1 MKRIKISYYLLGIL
15 LSLIW
20 VESAPQ
26 AYRRDPGHPAWH
38 HGAFQDVK
46 DSVRSDVRQMLHSRA
61 EVPFQVPLEVNV
73 VLIGFNGDGGY
84 RYRVDSHKLEE
95 FLRVGFPSHRPSCLE
110 TGQPLDIEHRV
121 VFNAFPTGQPELIAL
136 EKALKVAMTPAGTAR
151 EADFGREVPL
161 FEVEATAVE
170 PEFEKLYSYLFD
182 IENGDSL
189 SKKRTDL
196 GQLLFLWLTLIRP
209 VFLYT
214 SVKVRIDPRN
224 KDLDLDSLMY
234 GKITPLNEE
243 DMKNQEGNYI
253 YRYRYN
259 GGAHLRFVV
268 IDLSAGPCTYGKIET
283 EEGSVN
289 PRTLPRLQNVLF
301 PRSGASSEQSAYDI
315 FVGQLA
321 AVIATTVEH
330 VIAPDV
336 RYETVDM
343 TNRLL
348 VPIIVLQNHNR
359 YNIMVKGHNYSIDVE
374 AIEAEV
380 KKMVHQGQEVVI
392 VGGTHALHRHEKLAI
407 AEMERSADV
416 LAAGLLEVSDPTLSS
431 RFFLRQTWMDDTDGT
446 GDSILKHKPLW
457 SSYNSRRQKDKKKR
471 LEKKKR
477 GDLYRTYG
485 TRVVPV
491 FVLSLADVDEHLMM
505 EDDSL
510 VWTSNDVVIVLQHQ
524 SEKIPLSYVSEL
536 ERRHAIPSQAQR
548 HILAGLAS
556 VVGGLSAPYEK
567 ASHVHE
573 RPVVNWLLAAGCHP
587 FGPFSN
593 TSRISQM
600 LKDVALRNTIY
611 ARVDSALHRI
621 RDTSEAVQAFA
632 AEHLRT
638 PLGEPVKGKKNKT
651 STELWLEKFYKK
663 KTNLPE
669 PFPHELSLEEQLVDL
684 SSFLYDH
691 RLQDAHLNSSRF
703 FKAQYSLSSTYVDH
717 VLASEREKMKCCSIE
732 YKFPTHSSQNYIY
745 AGILLAG
752 FFVYFAVIFLHRL
765 CADFLSCFLC
775 SIDTGIAKWKRRHKK
790 VFAFGGM
797 PASKE
802 LPSTILRL
810 AITRF
815 CEEVL
820 HSELKVQ
827 TARTGLTPPLLRS
840 KNLKVSLKSPRT
852 TWGFR
857 LMFESS
863 DKFPSD
869 VTIVNPSKED
879 EHGFGL
885 LDESRDKLDYVLD
898 LIVENFLERRLLTL
912 VFKACM
918 AKSIHHARVL
928 IKQRHIRVD
937 TQKYIDFSHTSPFGG
952 GHYGRVKRKN
962 QKAAAKKAS
971 GGDGDEDDKE

>member
-151 EADFGREVPL
+151 ELTGRFWKEVPL

-189 SKKRTDL
+189 SKKRTDP

-259 GGAHLRFVV
+259 GGGASQVWLGSGRFVV

-301 PRSGASSEQSAYDI
+301 PRSGASSEQSAHDI

-407 AEMERSADV
+407 AVSKAMRSHSLQETKKDGRFHVHTKTYLDGAILKEEMERSADV

-446 GDSILKHKPLW
+446 GDSILKHKPLC
-457 SSYNSRRQKDKKKR
+457 
-471 LEKKKR
+471 
-477 GDLYRTYG
+477 
-485 TRVVPV
+485 

-510 VWTSNDVVIVLQHQ
+510 VWTNNDVVIVLQHQ

-691 RLQDAHLNSSRF
+691 RLQDAHLNSSEIL
-703 FKAQYSLSSTYVDH
+703 QSSIFTQQYVDH

-752 FFVYFAVIFLHRL
+752 FFVYFAVIF
-765 CADFLSCFLC
+765 
-775 SIDTGIAKWKRRHKK
+775 
-790 VFAFGGM
+790 FA
-797 PASKE
+797 
-802 LPSTILRL
+802 
-810 AITRF
+810 
-815 CEEVL
+815 
-820 HSELKVQ
+820 
-827 TARTGLTPPLLRS
+827 
-840 KNLKVSLKSPRT
+840 SPVR
-852 TWGFR
+852 
-857 LMFESS
+857 
-863 DKFPSD
+863 
-869 VTIVNPSKED
+869 
-879 EHGFGL
+879 
-885 LDESRDKLDYVLD
+885 
-898 LIVENFLERRLLTL
+898 
-912 VFKACM
+912 
-918 AKSIHHARVL
+918 
-928 IKQRHIRVD
+928 
-937 TQKYIDFSHTSPFGG
+937 
-952 GHYGRVKRKN
+952 
-962 QKAAAKKAS
+962 
-971 GGDGDEDDKE
+971 